1 MAYHSHLALQL
12 DSKALPHRLLREVDQ
27 RFDVCCTGT
36 PGIYDEIGVPGRY
49 DRTADRPALESAG
62 LNQTCR
68 MIVRRIAEYGTC
80 IGRAQRLRRD
90 ALRQERLDLRPRLD
104 AIATEYERGWTG
116 RITQDHGIRLARV
129 LRGVEEIRTLDGA
142 VLRSGEART
151 HGGASLLSFAFF
163 RWLGFF
169 PGPAVQPDAD
179 TCALLAADLAVL
191 AAPPARYDDYVRMI
205 RREYTHVSDDD
216 WRVGRGAVLRNF
228 LERDHLF
235 APTLGLDEWEQ
246 RARANITAELATLDA

>member
-1 MAYHSHLALQL
+1 MVWMVRHLTAF
-12 DSKALPHRLLREVDQ
+12 DEAGHLRHPDAVVAAA
-27 RFDVCCTGT
+27 FFHDVV
-36 PGIYDEIGVPGRY
+36 YDATRSDNEAV
-49 DRTADRPALESAG
+49 SA
-62 LNQTCR
+62 
-68 MIVRRIAEYGTC
+68 
-80 IGRAQRLRRD
+80 
-90 ALRQERLDLRPRLD
+90 
-104 AIATEYERGWTG
+104 
-116 RITQDHGIRLARV
+116 RLAREALSSIGWSDDRCDRV
-129 LRGVEEIRTLDGA
+129 AAMVEATAGHEVAGA
-142 VLRSGEART
+142 
-151 HGGASLLSFAFF
+151 
-163 RWLGFF
+163 
-169 PGPAVQPDAD
+169 DAD